1 MTPLINGW
9 VRCAF
14 VLPPPN
20 NESLENLSEAIFSLE
35 EMADLEEERSAINAT
50 IEVSGIGYLPATEK

>member
-14 VLPPPN
+14 VLPPN
-20 NESLENLSEAIFSLE
+20 NESLEHLSEAIFSLE

-50 IEVSGIGYLPATEK
+50 IEVSVIANWLPSRH